1 MREMK
6 RQLWRPGNMLYPV
19 PAAMVSVAGEE
30 GKSNI
35 ITIAW
40 AGTICSDPPM
50 VSISVRPE
58 RYSYELL
65 KQRGEFVVN
74 LTTRSLAWATDYC
87 GVRSGRDVDK
97 WKETGLTPLQA
108 SEVSAPLIGESPV
121 NIECRTRQ
129 ILELGSHHMFLAEVK
144 AIQVDVSLLDAKG
157 KFRFD
162 QAEPIAY
169 SHGVY
174 YGLAEALGTFG
185 YSIRKK
191 TTKPGKTRKKIRKK
205 SG

>member
-97 WKETGLTPLQA
+97 WKETAQIRPRLEYSGIFRAVLSSVYA
-108 SEVSAPLIGESPV
+108 ICFLI
-121 NIECRTRQ
+121 
-129 ILELGSHHMFLAEVK
+129 
-144 AIQVDVSLLDAKG
+144 VDRNMVRLNSVFYVLC
-157 KFRFD
+157 
-162 QAEPIAY
+162 E
-169 SHGVY
+169 H
-174 YGLAEALGTFG
+174 
-185 YSIRKK
+185 
-191 TTKPGKTRKKIRKK
+191 
-205 SG
+205 

>member
-1 MREMK
+1 MK
-6 RQLWRPGNMLYPV
+6 EVWKPGNFIYPV
-19 PAAMVSVAGEE
+19 PAVLVSCQDRE
-30 GKSNI
+30 GRQNLF
-35 ITIAW
+35 TAAW
-40 AGTICSDPPM
+40 TGTVCTNPPM
-50 VSISVRPE
+50 AYISVRPE
-58 RYSYELL
+58 RYSYHMIRET
-65 KQRGEFVVN
+65 GAFVIN
-74 LTTRSLAWATDYC
+74 LTTKSMVRAVDYC
-87 GVRSGRDVDK
+87 GVRSGRDADK
-97 WKETGLTPLQA
+97 WKETHLTPA
-108 SEVSAPLIGESPV
+108 PAREVEAPLILESPV
-121 NIECRTRQ
+121 NVECRVTEVK
-129 ILELGSHHMFLAEVK
+129 ELGSHHMFLAEVK
-144 AIQVDVSLLDAKG
+144 AIQVDASLLDAKG